1 MLKNEIKRKMI
12 EEWMFIKLFN
22 IIELWEINLR
32 KSVSVGIV
40 IV

>member
-22 IIELWEINLR
+22 IIEIWEINLR